1 MYCAPARIAMRAV
14 SGSSTVPA
22 PIRISP
28 EAYSL
33 ARCLDHGGRAG
44 NCEGDFNRSRA
55 STSASL
61 GDTRGLVCAI
71 GSHDCDQSR
80 FDDFS

>member
-28 EAYSL
+28 EEYCL
-33 ARCLDHGGRAG
+33 A
-44 NCEGDFNRSRA
+44 
-55 STSASL
+55 SASITAVAP
-61 GDTRGLVCAI
+61 GTVKVISIAAAPPRAQASAI
-71 GSHDCDQSR
+71 R
-80 FDDFS
+80 AA